1 MSGIAVA
8 YGKPQRNEIDAMM
21 RVMAHRGPAASGVYQ
36 KNGIIMA
43 QNYLQADGA
52 HPGTGVP
59 VRSPNNP
66 DLVICYDGQMGNWA
80 ELALEHNV
88 PDGPFR
94 EERLIL
100 ALYEKYGRGMLEY
113 LGDAIFALV
122 ICDGRDILAARDLL
136 GIKTLFYAEH
146 NNTLFLASELKGI
159 MPVSEAVYEFP
170 NGHAMDGGRHLTSFA
185 ELPKK
190 PPRPWDYNPEK
201 MANDIRGIIEQ
212 SFRNRV
218 DFSLPTGGLLS
229 GGLDSSVIN
238 SIASQAYKRKKG
250 REAKLPTF
258 ALGVGESS
266 DIMSARLVARHIDA
280 DHHELIVSLGDM
292 LEALPEVIYHL
303 ESFDPSLVRSSVANY
318 LISRH
323 AREQGIHVLL
333 SGEGGDEVFC
343 GYRYLAGYPAEALF
357 GEQMA
362 CIGRLH
368 NNASLRLDRMNMAH
382 SIRVVTPLISGELLS
397 YALAIAPEYKQMPDG
412 ADKIEKWILRK
423 AYEKQLPQSI
433 VWRRKQEFSQGSGSA
448 DVLTAHFEEQIP
460 DRELAEAQAKEPLI
474 RSKEELHYFRLF
486 TSYFGTGHAVGTV
499 GQWLCL

>member
-52 HPGTGVP
+52 RPGAGIP

-66 DLVICYDGQMGNWA
+66 DLAICYDGQMGNWA

-100 ALYEKYGRGMLEY
+100 ALYEKYDRGMLEY
-113 LGDAIFALV
+113 LGDTIFALV

-136 GIKTLFYAEH
+136 GIKTLFYAER
-146 NNTLFLASELKGI
+146 NGTLFLASELKGI
-159 MPVSEAVYEFP
+159 LPVSEAVYEFP
-170 NGHAMDGGRHLTSFA
+170 NGHTMDGSRHLTSFA
-185 ELPKK
+185 ALPKK
-190 PPRPWDYNPEK
+190 PSRPWDYSPEK
-201 MANDIRGIIEQ
+201 LTSDIRGIIEQ

-238 SIASQAYKRKKG
+238 SIASQAYKKKKG
-250 REAKLPTF
+250 KAARLMTF

-266 DIMSARLVARHIDA
+266 DIMSARLVAEHIDA

-303 ESFDPSLVRSSVANY
+303 ESFDPSLVRSSVANF

-323 AREQGIHVLL
+323 AHEQGIQILL

-343 GYRYLAGYPAEALF
+343 GYRYLADYPAEALF

-368 NNASLRLDRMNMAH
+368 NNAALRLDRMNMAN
-382 SIRVVTPLISGELLS
+382 SIRVVTPLISGDLLG

-460 DRELAEAQAKEPLI
+460 NRELAEAQAREPLI

-486 TSYFGTGHAVGTV
+486 TGYFGTGHALGTV